1 LKVKRLHGRRLKT
14 RRDAKDEIVDWL
26 LWYKRARL
34 HSTLAYTSPMHFEV
48 RIPGARSDLV
58 CPHKYQAGRRR

>member
-34 HSTLAYTSPMHFEV
+34 HSTLAYTSPMHFEQ
-48 RIPGARSDLV
+48 D
-58 CPHKYQAGRRR
+58 